1 MISTETAIN
10 HLAWSN
16 EKFFSYFEDQPE
28 EIFTL
33 RSADGEWVIGR
44 LLSHIANSEAWFRY
58 CLIGE
63 DWSDFQEIT
72 NGSMIQ
78 DFLKVLTELDSV
90 LLSEVAQ
97 SDAIL
102 EIKTGDEVFRA
113 TRSLLLSQ
121 AVMHAA
127 EHKGQIAA
135 ILKQHGHHIDLDALD
150 VWNFI
155 STTKE

>member
-1 MISTETAIN
+1 MISTETAIK

-16 EKFFSYFEDQPE
+16 QKFFSYFENQPE

-33 RSADGEWVIGR
+33 HSADGEWVIGR

-63 DWSDFQEIT
+63 DWSDFKEIT
-72 NGSMIQ
+72 NGSMVQ
-78 DFLKVLTELDSV
+78 DFLKILTELDSV
-90 LLSEVAQ
+90 LLSEGTQ
-97 SDAIL
+97 PDSKL
-102 EIKTGDEVFRA
+102 EIKTGSEVIRA
-113 TRSLLLSQ
+113 TRSLLISQ

-155 STTKE
+155 SAT